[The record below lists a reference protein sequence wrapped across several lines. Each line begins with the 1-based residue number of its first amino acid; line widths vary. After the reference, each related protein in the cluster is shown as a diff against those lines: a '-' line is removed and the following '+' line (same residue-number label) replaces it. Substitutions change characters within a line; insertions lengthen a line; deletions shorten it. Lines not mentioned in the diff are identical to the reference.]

1 MSRKRRRETADDAE
15 SLPALQRRIGIP
27 LFALVASLVLLAAG
41 DSIHALLKMR
51 AVSSEL
57 GRIASVD
64 VAVQSAVRAL
74 VRTQLERRAALS
86 LALGAAGA
94 DQPGAREGY
103 APAAARFRAL
113 GPEMER
119 ELREARDGLL
129 HSGWS
134 QEEIARTLRSLL
146 AFESGVREMES
157 QAEPLLSRALQGC
170 DVACETDAV
179 RLEVLAN
186 SLDLRGLELLEAASL
201 SLDRSSELA
210 LASEEGF
217 LQRSLV
223 VSVAAFSAGLIISA
237 LLMRR
242 ILATLRRG
250 IERREASEAEL
261 RRSEARLRAILDA
274 SLDPI
279 VTICG
284 DGVIRSASRAFERVF
299 GWEPGTLVGRNVSVL
314 MPEPH
319 RSQHDGYIARYL
331 RSGQATVIGQLREL
345 EAERRDGTVFPCE
358 LWVNSVGVPPGD
370 VPLFCG
376 VLRDITERKRGES
389 RLQQYASHLEVANL
403 ELADSSKALQDVIDQ
418 LRRSNED
425 LDEFAYV
432 ASHDLKEP
440 LRGIRNY
447 AQFLLEDY
455 GDKLDSE
462 GTGRLETLSR
472 LAERLT
478 SMIDALLEFSR
489 LRRAELGMT
498 RTDLHAVV
506 CEVIESLQVTLRERN
521 VEMRL
526 PERLPTIVCS
536 GVLVA
541 EIFRNLIENAI
552 KYNEKPECWIEIGVR
567 PQAASASGRR
577 GPLVFY
583 VRDNGIGIRE
593 RHFES
598 AFRIL
603 KRLNGRDRFR
613 GGTGMGLTIVK
624 KIVERHGGR
633 VWIESTFGEGSTFLF
648 TLCKES

>member
-1 MSRKRRRETADDAE
+1 MSRKRRGETADDAE

-41 DSIHALLKMR
+41 DSIHSLLKMR

-64 VAVQSAVRAL
+64 VAVQSAVRTL

-94 DQPGAREGY
+94 AQPGAREGY
-103 APAAARFRAL
+103 ASAVARFKEL

-119 ELREARDGLL
+119 ELREARDRLL

-134 QEEIARTLRSLL
+134 QEEIARTLRPLGT
-146 AFESGVREMES
+146 FESGVREMES
-157 QAEPLLSRALQGC
+157 QVEPLLSRAIHGC
-170 DVACETDAV
+170 DVACETEAV

-201 SLDRSSELA
+201 SLDRSSELV

-250 IERREASEAEL
+250 IERREASEAAL

-279 VTICG
+279 VTIRG

-299 GWEPGTLVGRNVSVL
+299 GWEPGTLVGRSVTVL

-319 RSQHDGYIARYL
+319 RSQHDGYLARYL
-331 RSGQATVIGQLREL
+331 QSGQPMVLGQLREL
-345 EAERRDGTVFPCE
+345 EAERRDGTAFPCE
-358 LWVNSVGVPPGD
+358 IWVNSVGVPAGD
-370 VPLFCG
+370 EPLFCG
-376 VLRDITERKRGES
+376 VLRDITERKRGEV

-440 LRGIRNY
+440 LRGIHNY
-447 AQFLLEDY
+447 AHFLLEDY
-455 GDKLDSE
+455 ADKLDPE

-472 LAERLT
+472 LADRLT
-478 SMIDALLEFSR
+478 AMMDALLEFSR
-489 LRRAELGMT
+489 LRRAELSMT

-506 CEVIESLQVTLRERN
+506 CEVIESLQVTLLERS

-526 PERLPTIVCS
+526 PERLPAIVCS

-567 PQAASASGRR
+567 SEAVSPSGRQ
-577 GPLVFY
+577 GPPVFY

>member
-1 MSRKRRRETADDAE
+1 MSRKRRGETADDAE

-41 DSIHALLKMR
+41 DSIHSLLKMR

-64 VAVQSAVRAL
+64 VAVQSAVRTL
-74 VRTQLERRAALS
+74 VRTQLERRASLS

-94 DQPGAREGY
+94 AQPGAREGY
-103 APAAARFRAL
+103 ASAVARFKEL
-113 GPEMER
+113 GPEIER
-119 ELREARDGLL
+119 ELHEARDRLL

-134 QEEIARTLRSLL
+134 QEEIARTLRPLGT
-146 AFESGVREMES
+146 FESGVREMES
-157 QAEPLLSRALQGC
+157 QVEPLLSRAIHGC
-170 DVACETDAV
+170 DVACETEAV

-186 SLDLRGLELLEAASL
+186 SLDLRSLELLEAASL
-201 SLDRSSELA
+201 SLDRSSELV

-279 VTICG
+279 VTIRG

-299 GWEPGTLVGRNVSVL
+299 GWEPGTLVGRSVTVL

-319 RSQHDGYIARYL
+319 RSQHDGYLARYL
-331 RSGQATVIGQLREL
+331 QSGQPMVLGQLREL
-345 EAERRDGTVFPCE
+345 EAERRDGTTFPCE
-358 LWVNSVGVPPGD
+358 IWVNSVGVPAGD
-370 VPLFCG
+370 GPLFCG

-440 LRGIRNY
+440 LRGIHNY
-447 AQFLLEDY
+447 AHFLLEDY
-455 GDKLDSE
+455 ADKLDPE

-489 LRRAELGMT
+489 LRRAELSMT
-498 RTDLHAVV
+498 RTDIHAVV
-506 CEVIESLQVTLRERN
+506 CEVIESLQVTLLERS

-526 PERLPTIVCS
+526 PERLPAIVCS

-567 PQAASASGRR
+567 PEAVSPSGRQ
-577 GPLVFY
+577 GPPVFY